1 MQTLE
6 PLDPNN
12 QVPNSPAPNSP
23 SPNNQ
28 APNNQAEYDG
38 PSPGVSRSRFTLRSM
53 LLAITL
59 VASILGN
66 FFTSVKLRE
75 AVSQRDALRREVGY
89 LDSDNPSAIAA
100 VRAPF
105 DEPLAWKFRIR
116 VPEGGK
122 YRLACSTLWPK
133 GRPAPDWV
141 VAQGLDVGESTVFV
155 RILRDPRDDRWK
167 LSTVVRNESATKRLS
182 AGLSERQSSVFRAST
197 DTITAGV
204 GSATIDLDNG
214 EKLRLLD
221 QRWLSGEGGLLL
233 YGDREPPSDV
243 DGVFVEL
250 QPDEGP
256 LNR

>member
-6 PLDPNN
+6 PLDPNK
-12 QVPNSPAPNSP
+12 QVPNSQV
-23 SPNNQ
+23 PNN
-28 APNNQAEYDG
+28 PT
-38 PSPGVSRSRFTLRSM
+38 STVSRSRFSIRSM
-53 LLAITL
+53 LLTITL

-66 FFTSVKLRE
+66 FLTSLRLRE
-75 AVSQRDALRREVGY
+75 AVSQRDTLRREVGY
-89 LDSDNPSAIAA
+89 LDNDNPDAIAA

-105 DEPLAWKFRIR
+105 DEPLAWKFRVR
-116 VPEGGK
+116 VPVGGK
-122 YRLACSTLWPK
+122 YRLACSTFWPE

-141 VAQGLDVGESTVFV
+141 VAQGLDVGESTVLV

-167 LSTVVRNESATKRLS
+167 LSAVVRSEFATKRLS
-182 AGLSERQSSVFRAST
+182 SGLSERQSRVFRAST
-197 DTITAGV
+197 DTITSGV
-204 GSATIDLDNG
+204 GSTTIDVENG
-214 EKLRLLD
+214 ERLRLID